1 MGYSKE
7 SERQNQVLGD
17 LLSGKTPEKRVMVG
31 YKGKEQESGDQ
42 ISRMTDIMKG
52 ARMPMFCPNCDKIVK
67 KRLDD
72 KMWSLFGHCFVY
84 LYKSKMISKYIEAT
98 ILAFV
103 QGFSEFIPV
112 SSSAHLIIISK
123 LSNFSISS
131 LQLDISL
138 HLGSLLAIV
147 FYFRRDLLDLLN
159 NKSLL
164 LLIILGSLPL
174 VIFGF
179 IIYSTGLV
187 DHLRNLKV
195 IAWTTLL
202 FGILLFL
209 ADKIGVKN
217 NIENNLNIKNILIIG
232 IFQILAVIPGVSR
245 SGIIITISRFL
256 KFDRV
261 DSSKIS
267 FYLSIPALAGASV
280 LSMKDVVNSN
290 IDLNFIFIYSII
302 FSFLISYFTIK
313 YFLIYVKKFNL
324 NIFVYYRTFLALILF
339 VIAYI

>member
-1 MGYSKE
+1 
-7 SERQNQVLGD
+7 
-17 LLSGKTPEKRVMVG
+17 
-31 YKGKEQESGDQ
+31 
-42 ISRMTDIMKG
+42 
-52 ARMPMFCPNCDKIVK
+52 
-67 KRLDD
+67 
-72 KMWSLFGHCFVY
+72 
-84 LYKSKMISKYIEAT
+84 MISKYIEAT

-112 SSSAHLIIISK
+112 SSSAQLIIISK

-174 VIFGF
+174 VIFGL
-179 IIYSTGLV
+179 IVYSTGLV

-209 ADKIGVKN
+209 ADRTGVKN

-280 LSMKDVVNSN
+280 LSMRDVVNSN

-339 VIAYI
+339 VIAYS